1 MAVVNL
7 LGDSIIDNKIYVGPH
22 ELSVTEHLHNLSDD
36 VINSIAVD
44 GHTTKD
50 VIHAQLDLLPQYSTH
65 QVLSIGG
72 NDLLQNMYF
81 LKNQERLTTNE
92 VFEQAVGIMAPIK
105 RRYQTIVE
113 KLSLQDSNILL
124 CTVYEGNLLNDP
136 LLYDIAL
143 SSKAMVSMLNDI
155 VYSTANT
162 YNAQVLELRT
172 IFTMPKDYA
181 NPIEPSHIG
190 GSKFALEINDW
201 IQQSA

>member
-22 ELSVTEHLHNLSDD
+22 ELSVTEHLHNLCDE

-50 VIHAQLDLLPQYSTH
+50 VIHNQLDLLPQYSTH

-81 LKNQERLTTNE
+81 LKNRERLSANE

-155 VYSTANT
+155 VYSTANM
-162 YNAQVLELRT
+162 YNAEVLELRN
-172 IFTMPKDYA
+172 IFTKPRDYA

>member
-22 ELSVTEHLHNLSDD
+22 ELSVTEHLHNLCDD

-50 VIHAQLDLLPQYSTH
+50 VIHNQLDLLPQYSTH

-81 LKNQERLTTNE
+81 LKNRERLSANE

-113 KLSLQDSNILL
+113 KLSLQNSNILL

-155 VYSTANT
+155 VYSTANM
-162 YNAQVLELRT
+162 YNAEVLELRN
-172 IFTMPKDYA
+172 IFTKPRDYA

>member
-22 ELSVTEHLHNLSDD
+22 ELSVTEHLHNLCDD

-50 VIHAQLDLLPQYSTH
+50 VIHNQLDLLPQYSTH

-81 LKNQERLTTNE
+81 LKNRERLSANE

-105 RRYQTIVE
+105 RRYQTIVQ
-113 KLSLQDSNILL
+113 KLSLQDSSILL

-155 VYSTANT
+155 VYSTANM
-162 YNAQVLELRT
+162 YNAEVLELRN
-172 IFTMPKDYA
+172 IFTKPRDYA

>member
-22 ELSVTEHLHNLSDD
+22 ELSVTEHLHNLTDD

-50 VIHAQLDLLPQYSTH
+50 VIRAQLDKLPYYSTH

-72 NDLLQNMYF
+72 NDLLQNMFF
-81 LKNQERLTTNE
+81 LKNTEQLTANE
-92 VFEQAVGIMAPIK
+92 VFEQSVGIMAPIK

-162 YNAQVLELRT
+162 YNAEVLELRT

>member
-81 LKNQERLTTNE
+81 LKNREKLTTNE

-172 IFTMPKDYA
+172 IFTTPKDYA

-190 GSKFALEINDW
+190 GGKLGKA
-201 IQQSA
+201 IQRWVSNV

>member
-162 YNAQVLELRT
+162 YNAEVLELRT

-181 NPIEPSHIG
+181 NPIEPSLIG

>member
-7 LGDSIIDNKIYVGPH
+7 LGDSIIDNKVYVGPH
-22 ELSVTEHLHNLSDD
+22 ELSVTEHLHNLCDD

-50 VIHAQLDLLPQYSTH
+50 VIHNQLDLLPQYSTH

-81 LKNQERLTTNE
+81 LKNRERLSTNE

-105 RRYQTIVE
+105 RRYQTIVQ
-113 KLSLQDSNILL
+113 KLSLQDSSILL

-155 VYSTANT
+155 VYLTANM
-162 YNAQVLELRT
+162 YNAEVLELRN
-172 IFTMPKDYA
+172 IFTKPRDYA

>member
-7 LGDSIIDNKIYVGPH
+7 LGDSIIDNKVYVGPH
-22 ELSVTEHLHNLSDD
+22 ELSVTEHLHNLCDD

-50 VIHAQLDLLPQYSTH
+50 VIHNQLDLLPQYSTH

-81 LKNQERLTTNE
+81 LKNRERLSANE

-155 VYSTANT
+155 VYSTANM
-162 YNAQVLELRT
+162 YKAEVLELRN
-172 IFTMPKDYA
+172 IFTKPRDYA

>member
-22 ELSVTEHLHNLSDD
+22 ELSVTEHLHNLCDD

-50 VIHAQLDLLPQYSTH
+50 VIHDQLDLLPQYSTH

-81 LKNQERLTTNE
+81 LKNREKLTTNE

-172 IFTMPKDYA
+172 IFTTPKDYA

>member
-22 ELSVTEHLHNLSDD
+22 ELSVTEHLHNLTDD

-50 VIHAQLDLLPQYSTH
+50 VIRAQLDKLPYYSTH

-72 NDLLQNMYF
+72 NDLLQNMFF
-81 LKNQERLTTNE
+81 LKNTENLTANE
-92 VFEQAVGIMAPIK
+92 VFEQSVGIMAPIK

-113 KLSLQDSNILL
+113 KLSLQNSNILL

-162 YNAQVLELRT
+162 FNAQVLELRT

>member
-22 ELSVTEHLHNLSDD
+22 ELSVTEHLHNLCDD

-44 GHTTKD
+44 GHTTTD
-50 VIHAQLDLLPQYSTH
+50 VIHNQLDLLPQYSTH

-81 LKNQERLTTNE
+81 LKNRERLSANE

-155 VYSTANT
+155 VYSTANM
-162 YNAQVLELRT
+162 YNAEVLELRN
-172 IFTMPKDYA
+172 IFTKPRDYA

>member
-7 LGDSIIDNKIYVGPH
+7 LGDSIIDNKVYVGPH
-22 ELSVTEHLHNLSDD
+22 ELSVTEHLHNLTDD

-50 VIHAQLDLLPQYSTH
+50 VIHAQLDMLPYYSTH

-72 NDLLQNMYF
+72 NDLLQNMFF
-81 LKNQERLTTNE
+81 LKNTEQLTANE
-92 VFEQAVGIMAPIK
+92 VFEQSVGIMAPIK

-162 YNAQVLELRT
+162 YNAEVLELRN
-172 IFTMPKDYA
+172 IFTKPKDYA

>member
-22 ELSVTEHLHNLSDD
+22 ELSVTEHLHNLCDD

-50 VIHAQLDLLPQYSTH
+50 VIHNQLDLLPQYSTH

-81 LKNQERLTTNE
+81 LKNRERLSANE

-143 SSKAMVSMLNDI
+143 SSKAMVSMMNDI
-155 VYSTANT
+155 VYSTANI
-162 YNAQVLELRT
+162 YKAEVLELRN
-172 IFTMPKDYA
+172 IFTKPRDYA

>member
-22 ELSVTEHLHNLSDD
+22 ELSVTEHLHNLCDD

-50 VIHAQLDLLPQYSTH
+50 VIHNQLDLLPQYSTH

-81 LKNQERLTTNE
+81 LKNREQLTTSE

-155 VYSTANT
+155 VYSTANM
-162 YNAQVLELRT
+162 YNTEVLELRN
-172 IFTMPKDYA
+172 IFTKPRDYA

>member
-22 ELSVTEHLHNLSDD
+22 ELSVTEHLHNLCDD

-50 VIHAQLDLLPQYSTH
+50 VIHNQLDLLPRYSTH

-81 LKNQERLTTNE
+81 LKNREQLTTNE

-113 KLSLQDSNILL
+113 KLSSQDSNILL

-155 VYSTANT
+155 VYSTANM
-162 YNAQVLELRT
+162 YKAEVLELRN
-172 IFTMPKDYA
+172 IFTKPRDYA

>member
-72 NDLLQNMYF
+72 NDLLQNIYF

-172 IFTMPKDYA
+172 IFTTPKDYA

>member
-72 NDLLQNMYF
+72 NDLLHNMYF

-172 IFTMPKDYA
+172 IFTTPKDYA

>member
-22 ELSVTEHLHNLSDD
+22 ELSVTEHLHNLCDD

-50 VIHAQLDLLPQYSTH
+50 VIHNQLDLLPQYSTH

-81 LKNQERLTTNE
+81 LKNRERLSANE

-113 KLSLQDSNILL
+113 KLSLQNSNILL

-162 YNAQVLELRT
+162 YKAEVLELRN
-172 IFTMPKDYA
+172 IFTTPKDYA

-201 IQQSA
+201 IKKSA

>member
-50 VIHAQLDLLPQYSTH
+50 VIYAQLDLLPQYSTH

-172 IFTMPKDYA
+172 IFTTPKDYA

>member
-22 ELSVTEHLHNLSDD
+22 ELSVTEHLHNLCDD

-50 VIHAQLDLLPQYSTH
+50 VIHNQLDLLPQYSTH

-81 LKNQERLTTNE
+81 LKNRERLSANE

-124 CTVYEGNLLNDP
+124 CTVYEGNLLNAP

-155 VYSTANT
+155 VYSTANM
-162 YNAQVLELRT
+162 YNAEVLELRN
-172 IFTMPKDYA
+172 IFTKPRDYA

>member
-7 LGDSIIDNKIYVGPH
+7 LGDSIIDNKFYVGPH
-22 ELSVTEHLHNLSDD
+22 ELSVTEHLHNLNDD

-50 VIHAQLDLLPQYSTH
+50 VIHAQLDKLPHYSTH

-81 LKNQERLTTNE
+81 LKNAEQFTANE

-113 KLSLQDSNILL
+113 KLSLQNSNILL
-124 CTVYEGNLLNDP
+124 CTVYEGNLLDDS
-136 LLYDIAL
+136 LYSDIAFA
-143 SSKAMVSMLNDI
+143 SQAMVSMLNDI
-155 VYSTANT
+155 IFSTAAT
-162 YNAQVLELRT
+162 YKVDVLELRN
-172 IFTMPKDYA
+172 IFTTPEDYA
-181 NPIEPSHIG
+181 NPIEPSHKG
-190 GSKFALEINDW
+190 GKKLASGIIEWVK
-201 IQQSA
+201 SV

>member
-1 MAVVNL
+1 MPVVNL
-7 LGDSIIDNKIYVGPH
+7 LGDSIIDNKIYVGPY
-22 ELSVTEHLHNLSDD
+22 ELSVTEHLYNLTDAI
-36 VINSIAVD
+36 INSIAVD

-50 VIHAQLDLLPQYSTH
+50 VIHNQLNKLPHYSTH

-72 NDLLQNMYF
+72 NDLLQNINF
-81 LKNQERLTTNE
+81 LKNNDELSTKE

-113 KLSLQDSNILL
+113 KLSLQNSNILL

-155 VYSTANT
+155 VYSTANVF
-162 YNAQVLELRT
+162 NAEVLELRN
-172 IFTMPKDYA
+172 IFTKPQDYA

-201 IQQSA
+201 IQKSA

>member
-7 LGDSIIDNKIYVGPH
+7 RGDSIIDNKIYVGPH
-22 ELSVTEHLHNLSDD
+22 ELSVTEHLHNLCDD

-50 VIHAQLDLLPQYSTH
+50 VIHNQLDLLPQYSTH

-81 LKNQERLTTNE
+81 LKNRERLSANE
-92 VFEQAVGIMAPIK
+92 VSEQAVGIMAPIK

-155 VYSTANT
+155 VYSTANM
-162 YNAQVLELRT
+162 YKAEVLELRN
-172 IFTMPKDYA
+172 IFTKPRDYA

>member
-22 ELSVTEHLHNLSDD
+22 ELSVTEHLHNLCDD

-50 VIHAQLDLLPQYSTH
+50 VIHNQLDLLPQYSTH

-81 LKNQERLTTNE
+81 LKNRERLTTNE

-105 RRYQTIVE
+105 RRYQTIVQ
-113 KLSLQDSNILL
+113 KLSLQDSSILL

-155 VYSTANT
+155 VYSTANM
-162 YNAQVLELRT
+162 YRAEVLELRN
-172 IFTMPKDYA
+172 IFTKPRDYA

-190 GSKFALEINDW
+190 GSKFALQINDW

>member
-7 LGDSIIDNKIYVGPH
+7 LGDSIIDNKVYVGPH
-22 ELSVTEHLHNLSDD
+22 ELSVTEHLHNLTDD

-50 VIHAQLDLLPQYSTH
+50 VIYAQLDKLPYYSTH

-72 NDLLQNMYF
+72 NDLLQNMFF
-81 LKNQERLTTNE
+81 LKNAEQLTANE
-92 VFEQAVGIMAPIK
+92 VFEQSVGIMAPIK
-105 RRYQTIVE
+105 RRYQTIVK
-113 KLSLQDSNILL
+113 KLSQQNSNILL

-162 YNAQVLELRT
+162 YNAEVLELRN
-172 IFTMPKDYA
+172 IFTKPKDYA

>member
-7 LGDSIIDNKIYVGPH
+7 LGDSIIDNKIYVGPY
-22 ELSVTEHLHNLSDD
+22 ELSVTEHLYNLTDSI
-36 VINSIAVD
+36 INSIAVD

-50 VIHAQLDLLPQYSTH
+50 VIHNQLNKLPHYSTH

-72 NDLLQNMYF
+72 NDLLQNINF
-81 LKNQERLTTNE
+81 LKNNDELSTKE

-113 KLSLQDSNILL
+113 KLSLTNSNILL

-162 YNAQVLELRT
+162 YKAEVLELRN
-172 IFTMPKDYA
+172 IFTTPKDYA

-201 IQQSA
+201 IKKSA